1 MKHRVAKHMCLDKI
15 RYNDERAAQRE
26 VTFQARVGF
35 NMKAYRCKRC
45 GALHLASVKEG
56 EVPA

>member
-1 MKHRVAKHMCLDKI
+1 VKHRVAKHMCLDKI

-45 GALHLASVKEG
+45 GALHLASVTT
-56 EVPA
+56 